1 MIEHVDYKF
10 VEKATSDFYSVKLLT
25 GKFAGVI
32 YTYGLVKLQ
41 ENLESD
47 SLTVQFDY
55 KIEDTPLHCQP
66 AMGDLNTNV
75 EFKDY
80 IGDMLGHILSKK
92 DGKIGPFGNN
102 DGENVNTVN
111 SGNSNDTATT
121 DGRYYYNSNSMQ
133 PGPDNTT
140 ERGPA

>member
-55 KIEDTPLHCQP
+55 KIEDKHIFTISFLVSIFIPRTRGVHLVQLSHNRVRMSNRPLI
-66 AMGDLNTNV
+66 
-75 EFKDY
+75 F
-80 IGDMLGHILSKK
+80 LS
-92 DGKIGPFGNN
+92 
-102 DGENVNTVN
+102 VCLC
-111 SGNSNDTATT
+111 
-121 DGRYYYNSNSMQ
+121 
-133 PGPDNTT
+133 
-140 ERGPA
+140 